1 MNDVLERIKDFWSGT
16 SLGQKLTLGVAT
28 LGIVVAAIAFL
39 SYTSGGSDMVPL
51 VRDVT
56 PEEMSKIVELIESDQ
71 VEYELDSSGTSVSVS
86 RDQVAK
92 LRMSVAAKGITGS
105 GQVGFEIFDEGG
117 FGISDFVQ
125 RTNYKRAIEGELA
138 RTISS
143 LDEVKSARV
152 MVVQPQNELI
162 LSEDPN
168 DRPSA
173 SVFVNSGGNMLEK
186 KTVNA
191 IQFLV
196 ANSVKGVSR
205 DRVSVMDNQGN
216 TLSDDSGG
224 SGFAASASGIMKVR
238 EGHEIRLE
246 QKIRTMLSPVV
257 GGMNNVVAKVAVKLK
272 NKSETHLQE
281 KFDPEGQVPRTVTK
295 DKDEA
300 ITMESS
306 PSTKGTGASVNTPN
320 LPQDA
325 SALQSLE
332 SRSEETREST
342 STDYEISR
350 DLTETVEEPG
360 GIEKVT
366 AAVLIALREDA
377 GPRETSEMEK
387 IREAVVNAIGARF
400 VENADLT
407 TNITVEEMYFPAT
420 AGLAGQTLTE
430 VQDFFDQW
438 GPLLKNVLGIVIAV
452 GIFLVFLRMLKKFKP
467 TASEVEVLDEA
478 DAQALAG
485 ARSIGRGLTP
495 ELLNDLI
502 QEKPE
507 NVSTALKN
515 WINTGP

>member
-1 MNDVLERIKDFWSGT
+1 MNDVLERIKDFWAGT
-16 SLGQKLTLGVAT
+16 SLGQKLTLGAAT
-28 LGIVVAAIAFL
+28 LGVVAAAIFFL
-39 SYTSGGSDMVPL
+39 SYSGGDSTMVPL
-51 VRDVT
+51 VRDVD
-56 PEEMSKIVELIESDQ
+56 PAEMPKVVEVIEQNQ
-71 VEYELDSSGTSVSVS
+71 VAYELDPAGTTVSVPKEHAS
-86 RDQVAK
+86 K
-92 LRMSVAAKGITGS
+92 LRMALASKGMPSS

-125 RTNYKRAIEGELA
+125 RTNYVRALQGELA

-173 SVFVNSGGNMLEK
+173 SVFVNTGGDMLDK

-216 TLSDDSGG
+216 TLSDDSSA
-224 SGFAASASGIMKVR
+224 SGFASSASGHMKIR
-238 EGHEIRLE
+238 EGHEKRLE
-246 QKIRTMLSPVV
+246 NKIKTMLAPVV
-257 GGMNNVVAKVAVKLK
+257 GGANNVVARVAVRLK
-272 NKSETHLQE
+272 NKSETNLKE
-281 KFDPEGQVPRTVTK
+281 TFDPDGAVPRTVTK

-300 ITMESS
+300 TTVEST
-306 PSTKGTGASVNTPN
+306 PNTKGTGASVNTPN

-325 SALQSLE
+325 SAEQSLE
-332 SRSEETREST
+332 SRSDETREST

-350 DLTETVEEPG
+350 ELTETVEEPG
-360 GIEKVT
+360 DIEQIS
-366 AAVLIALREDA
+366 AAVLIAVNEDGA
-377 GPRETSEMEK
+377 RDQAEIDK
-387 IREAVVNAIGARF
+387 IHAAVVNAIGARF
-400 VENADLT
+400 TNDGEIT
-407 TNITVEEMYFPAT
+407 TNISVEEMDFSSE
-420 AGLAGQTLTE
+420 AGFGTDTLDSM
-430 VQDFFDQW
+430 QNFFDQW
-438 GPLLKNVLGIVIAV
+438 GPLLKNVIGIVIAI

-467 TASEVEVLDEA
+467 TAAEVEVLDEA

-485 ARSIGRGLTP
+485 TRSIGKGLTP

-507 NVSTALKN
+507 NASTALKN
-515 WINTGP
+515 WVNTGQ

>member
-1 MNDVLERIKDFWSGT
+1 MNDVLERIKEFWSGT
-16 SLGQKLTLGVAT
+16 SLGQKITLGAATLGVV
-28 LGIVVAAIAFL
+28 IAAIAFL
-39 SYTSGGSDMVPL
+39 AYSSGGSSMVPL
-51 VRDVT
+51 VRDVA
-56 PEEMSKIVELIESDQ
+56 PEEMPKVVEVIEANQ
-71 VEYELDSSGTSVSVS
+71 VEYELDPSGTSVSVPKEQAS
-86 RDQVAK
+86 K
-92 LRMSVAAKGITGS
+92 LKMALASKGMPST

-125 RTNYKRAIEGELA
+125 RTNYVRALQGELA

-173 SVFVNSGGNMLEK
+173 SVFVNTGGNMLEK

-205 DRVSVMDNQGN
+205 ERVSVMDNQGN
-216 TLSDDSGG
+216 TLSDDASGC
-224 SGFAASASGIMKVR
+224 GFASSASGHMMVR
-238 EGHEIRLE
+238 EGHEKRLE
-246 QKIRTMLSPVV
+246 KKIETMLTRIV
-257 GGMNNVVAKVAVKLK
+257 GPHNVVARVSVNLDH
-272 NKSETHLQE
+272 SSQTHLKE
-281 KFDPEGQVPRTVTK
+281 FFDPEGQVPRTVTK

-300 ITMESS
+300 TTVESA
-306 PSTKGTGASVNTPN
+306 PNNQGTGASANTPN

-325 SALQSLE
+325 TALQSLE

-342 STDYEISR
+342 STDFEISR
-350 DLTETVEEPG
+350 ELTETVEEPG
-360 GIEKVT
+360 DIKEIS
-366 AAVLIALREDA
+366 AAVLIALNEE
-377 GPRETSEMEK
+377 GPRETVEMEK
-387 IREAVVNAIGARF
+387 IRTAVVNAIGARF
-400 VENADLT
+400 DQADDSVSVTVAEVAFQPFMGAAGEVLT
-407 TNITVEEMYFPAT
+407 
-420 AGLAGQTLTE
+420 G
-430 VQDFFDQW
+430 VQDFLDQW
-438 GPLLKNVLGIVIAV
+438 GPLLKNVVGIIIAV

-467 TASEVEVLDEA
+467 TATEVQVLDEA
-478 DAQALAG
+478 DAEALAG
-485 ARSIGRGLTP
+485 ARSIGKGLTP

-515 WINTGP
+515 WVNTGQ

>member
-1 MNDVLERIKDFWSGT
+1 MNEVLEKIKEFWSGT
-16 SLGQKLTLGVAT
+16 SAGQKLTLGAAT
-28 LGIVVAAIAFL
+28 AGVLIAAIAFL
-39 SYTSGGSDMVPL
+39 AYSSGGSGLVPL
-51 VRDVT
+51 VRDVA
-56 PEEMSKIVELIESDQ
+56 PEEMPKVIEIIEASN
-71 VEYELDSSGTSVSVS
+71 VEYELDPSGTSVKVPQEEAS
-86 RDQVAK
+86 K
-92 LRMSVAAKGITGS
+92 LKMALAAKGMPNTGS
-105 GQVGFEIFDEGG
+105 VGFEIFDEGG

-125 RTNYKRAIEGELA
+125 RTNYVRALQGELA

-173 SVFVNSGGNMLEK
+173 SVFVNSGGNILEK
-186 KTVNA
+186 KTVSA

-216 TLSDDSGG
+216 TLSDESAA
-224 SGFAASASGIMKVR
+224 SGFASSASGHMKVR
-238 EGHEIRLE
+238 EGHEKRLE
-246 QKIRTMLSPVV
+246 AKIETMLTRIV
-257 GGMNNVVAKVAVKLK
+257 GPKNVVARVSVSLEHSSK
-272 NKSETHLQE
+272 THLKE
-281 KFDPEGQVPRTVTK
+281 FFDPEGQVPRTVTK

-300 ITMESS
+300 TTTETA

-325 SALQSLE
+325 SAQQSLQSM
-332 SRSEETREST
+332 SEETREST
-342 STDYEISR
+342 STDFEISR
-350 DLTETVEEPG
+350 ELTETVDEPG
-360 GIEKVT
+360 DIKEIS
-366 AAVLIALREDA
+366 AAVLIALPED
-377 GPRETSEMEK
+377 GPRPEAEMEQ
-387 IREAVVNAIGARF
+387 IHTAVINAIGARF
-400 VENADLT
+400 DSVDDALSV
-407 TNITVEEMYFPAT
+407 TVAQVPFQPFMGAAGATLNEM
-420 AGLAGQTLTE
+420 
-430 VQDFFDQW
+430 QDFLDQW
-438 GPLLKNVLGIVIAV
+438 GPLMKNVVGIVIAV

-467 TASEVEVLDEA
+467 TATEVEILDEA

-485 ARSIGRGLTP
+485 TRGIGKGLTP

-515 WINTGP
+515 WVNTGQ

>member
-1 MNDVLERIKDFWSGT
+1 MNDVLERIKEFWSGSST
-16 SLGQKLTLGVAT
+16 GQKATLGVAT
-28 LGIVVAAIAFL
+28 LGVLIAAIAFL
-39 SYTSGGSDMVPL
+39 AYSSGGSDMVTL
-51 VRDVT
+51 VRDVE
-56 PEEMSKIVELIESDQ
+56 PDEMPKVVEVVEANK
-71 VEYELDSSGTSVSVS
+71 VEYELGPSGTSLSVPHEEAS
-86 RDQVAK
+86 K
-92 LRMSVAAKGITGS
+92 LKMALAAKGMPNSGS
-105 GQVGFEIFDEGG
+105 VGFEIFDEGG

-125 RTNYKRAIEGELA
+125 RTNYVRALQGELA

-173 SVFVNSGGNMLEK
+173 SVFVNTGGNMLEK

-216 TLSDDSGG
+216 TLSDDSAG
-224 SGFAASASGIMKVR
+224 SGFATSAAGHMKVR
-238 EGHEIRLE
+238 EAHEKRLE
-246 QKIRTMLSPVV
+246 KKIETMLTKILGSAAK
-257 GGMNNVVAKVAVKLK
+257 VVARVSVKLDH
-272 NKSETHLQE
+272 KSSTNLKEH
-281 KFDPEGQVPRTVTK
+281 FDPDGQVPRTVTK

-300 ITMESS
+300 TTVESA
-306 PSTKGTGASVNTPN
+306 PNNRGTGASANTPN

-325 SALQSLE
+325 SAVQSLE

-342 STDYEISR
+342 STDFEISR
-350 DLTETVEEPG
+350 ELTETVEEPG
-360 GIEKVT
+360 EIEAVS
-366 AAVLIALREDA
+366 AAVLIAQQED
-377 GPRETSEMEK
+377 GPRESSEMEK
-387 IREAVVNAIGARF
+387 IKTAVVNAIGARF
-400 VENADLT
+400 DEADDTLHV
-407 TNITVEEMYFPAT
+407 TVEEMVFPT
-420 AGLAGQTLTE
+420 ETGLAGAATN
-430 VQDFFDQW
+430 VQNFVDQW
-438 GPLLKNVLGIVIAV
+438 GPLLKNVVGIVIAV

-467 TASEVEVLDEA
+467 TATEVEVLDEA

-485 ARSIGRGLTP
+485 ARSIGKGLTP

-515 WINTGP
+515 WVNTGQ